1 MSIQKDI
8 INIQLKKEKYLFY
21 QKYRKSLENLFE
33 LFHFILKDPFT
44 NVWWDSFTIFI
55 EYIHLLVYITHKK
68 VSK

>member
-1 MSIQKDI
+1 MKDI
-8 INIQLKKEKYLFY
+8 INIEIKKENYTFY
-21 QKYRKSLENLFE
+21 IKYRKSLENLFE

-44 NVWWDSFTIFI
+44 NIWWDSFTIFI

>member
-8 INIQLKKEKYLFY
+8 INIEIEKENYSFY
-21 QKYRKSLENLFE
+21 IKYRKSLENLFE
-33 LFHFILKDPFT
+33 LFHIILKDPFT
-44 NVWWDSFTIFI
+44 NIWWDSFTIFI

>member
-8 INIQLKKEKYLFY
+8 INNEVKKENYSFY
-21 QKYRKSLENLFE
+21 IMYRKSLENVFE
-33 LFHFILKDPFT
+33 LFHIILKDPFT
-44 NVWWDSFTIFI
+44 NIWWDTLTLIL

>member
-8 INIQLKKEKYLFY
+8 INIELTKENFSFY
-21 QKYRKSLENLFE
+21 IKYRKSLENLFE
-33 LFHFILKDPFT
+33 LFHFILKDPFS
-44 NVWWDSFTIFI
+44 NFWWDLFTILI

>member
-8 INIQLKKEKYLFY
+8 IDNELKKENYSFY
-21 QKYRKSLENLFE
+21 IKYRKSLENLFE
-33 LFHFILKDPFT
+33 LFHIILKDPFT
-44 NVWWDSFTIFI
+44 NNWWDSFTIFI

>member
-8 INIQLKKEKYLFY
+8 INNEVKKENYSFY
-21 QKYRKSLENLFE
+21 IKYRKSLENLFE
-33 LFHFILKDPFT
+33 LFNIILKDPFT
-44 NVWWDSFTIFI
+44 DIWWDSFTIFI